1 MVDRLQWLASRAFE
15 PAKQSSPSLLST
27 VLRGNDGYAGTY
39 REMTG
44 LKVMVHTSLEP
55 AIANLNN
62 SQNSIFQREREIHI
76 KRLNFQNLSRLF
88 SGLKISVHY
97 FVFFL

>member
-27 VLRGNDGYAGTY
+27 VLRGNDEYAGTY

-44 LKVMVHTSLEP
+44 LKVMVHTSL
-55 AIANLNN
+55 
-62 SQNSIFQREREIHI
+62 
-76 KRLNFQNLSRLF
+76 
-88 SGLKISVHY
+88 
-97 FVFFL
+97 